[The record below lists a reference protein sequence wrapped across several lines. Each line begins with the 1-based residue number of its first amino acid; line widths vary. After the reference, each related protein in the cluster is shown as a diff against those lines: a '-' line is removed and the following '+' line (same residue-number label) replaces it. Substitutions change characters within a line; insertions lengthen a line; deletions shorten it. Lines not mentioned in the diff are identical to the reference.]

1 MSTPVSKL
9 KKRWM
14 KEPGFKEGYDA
25 VAAEFAPAS
34 KFDAFMRE
42 IEDEAKAEG
51 PQAVKELDA
60 LRAHFR
66 ASRRAR

>member
-1 MSTPVSKL
+1 
-9 KKRWM
+9 
-14 KEPGFKEGYDA
+14 
-25 VAAEFAPAS
+25 
-34 KFDAFMRE
+34 MRE

-51 PQAVKELDA
+51 PAALKELDA

>member
-14 KEPGFKEGYDA
+14 KEPGFREGYDA
-25 VAAEFAPAS
+25 LAAEFAPPT
-34 KFDAFMRE
+34 KFYAFMRE

-51 PQAVKELDA
+51 PEAEKELDA

>member
-1 MSTPVSKL
+1 
-9 KKRWM
+9 
-14 KEPGFKEGYDA
+14 
-25 VAAEFAPAS
+25 
-34 KFDAFMRE
+34 MRE

-51 PQAVKELDA
+51 PEAVKELDA